1 MKRGRAL
8 TVLTLILTDAA
19 MSLLGFYI
27 AYLLRVVTQGQRIGP
42 FTLYAILAGIQLFN
56 TLLVFFVYK
65 FYHRRHAALLTDEL
79 YRIFGA
85 VSVATLLTVA
95 FVGFVLRDTLEYQ
108 RSMLVF
114 AWLAALGTIT
124 LGRFIN
130 SRIQRRLQRR
140 GIGAERVL
148 IVGAGEVGRMIW
160 QKIQHTPGLG
170 YLVVGFA
177 DIGRG
182 PALHPD
188 SEQLPMPGA
197 TPRPMKAAEAAPM
210 PPERRAWEP
219 DPLFSG
225 QLSMPGAAPR
235 RMKAAEAA
243 PMPPERREWEPDT
256 LFSGQAQ
263 VMGLPVLGAVDE
275 LPAIIEAQG
284 ISEVI
289 IGLPEA
295 SHQELVGIISLCERE
310 KVSIRVIPDVF
321 QIMASEVTISD
332 LGGLPLLTIRDVA
345 LRGWKLTL
353 KRLVDV
359 AGSSL
364 ALLFI
369 SPLMMLVAFLVKLDS
384 PGPVFFAQERMGLDA
399 KTFKV
404 LKFRSMRQ
412 DAEVN
417 GPGWTT
423 KDDPRRTRIGAFIR
437 KTSIDELPQFIN
449 VLMGDMS
456 LVGPRPEQP
465 AYVEKFRQ
473 SIPRYMDR
481 HREKAGL
488 TGWAQINGLRGDT
501 SIVERTK
508 YDLWYIEN
516 WSLWLDFKILLRTA
530 FKIFTDKT
538 AY

>member
-8 TVLTLILTDAA
+8 IVLTLVLTDAA
-19 MSLLGFYI
+19 MSLLAFYI
-27 AYLLRVVTQGQRIGP
+27 AYTLRAVALGDKIGP
-42 FTLYAILAGIQLFN
+42 FANYVLLAGIQLVN
-56 TLLVFFVYK
+56 TLLVFFIYK
-65 FYHRRHAALLTDEL
+65 FYHRRHAALLMDEL

-85 VSVATLLTVA
+85 VSVATLLTIA
-95 FVGFVLRDTLEYQ
+95 FIGFLLRDILDYQ

-124 LGRFIN
+124 LGRFVHG
-130 SRIQRRLQRR
+130 RVQRRLQRR

-148 IVGAGEVGRMIW
+148 IVGAGEVGRMIL

-170 YLVVGFA
+170 YRVVGFA
-177 DIGRG
+177 DAAANGG
-182 PALHPD
+182 PA
-188 SEQLPMPGA
+188 
-197 TPRPMKAAEAAPM
+197 K
-210 PPERRAWEP
+210 
-219 DPLFSG
+219 
-225 QLSMPGAAPR
+225 
-235 RMKAAEAA
+235 
-243 PMPPERREWEPDT
+243 
-256 LFSGQAQ
+256 
-263 VMGLPVLGAVDE
+263 VMGLPMLGKVDD
-275 LPAIIEAQG
+275 LPAIIEANG
-284 ISEVI
+284 IGEVI

-295 SHQELVGIISLCERE
+295 SHEELVGIISLCERE
-310 KVSIRVIPDVF
+310 KVSIRVFPDVF
-321 QIMASEVTISD
+321 QIMAAEVTISD
-332 LGGLPLLTIRDVA
+332 LAGLPLLTIRDVA

-364 ALLFI
+364 ALTFL
-369 SPLMMLVAFLVKLDS
+369 SPLMMLVAVVIRLDS

-399 KTFKV
+399 RPFKM

-412 DAEVN
+412 DAEAN
-417 GPGWTT
+417 GPGWTV

-437 KTSIDELPQFIN
+437 KVSIDELPQFIN

-465 AYVEKFRQ
+465 AYVEQFRQ

-481 HREKAGL
+481 HREKAGC

-501 SIVERTK
+501 SIAERTK

-516 WSLWLDFKILLRTA
+516 WSLWLDFKIMLRTA
-530 FKIFTDKT
+530 FRAVSDKS